1 LAKGSEAMVRTN
13 GLRVAVAFLLAVLPS
28 AHAGA
33 EKDDFATR
41 FKQAELNIQP
51 ERSHEFYHGPF
62 SKDFY
67 QQYPAW
73 LSQCMKET
81 TGSEVAAFDIVI
93 KLAANGEAETVM
105 ARPQTALASCFV
117 KLVKARRFPAPPSAH
132 FWLPVGIKFAKQ

>member
-1 LAKGSEAMVRTN
+1 MVRAN
-13 GLRVAVAFLLAVLPS
+13 SVRVAVACLLAVLPS
-28 AHAGA
+28 AHAK
-33 EKDDFATR
+33 EDDFATR

-51 ERSHEFYHGPF
+51 EPSHEFYHGPF

-73 LSQCMKET
+73 LSQCMQDT
-81 TGSEVAAFDIVI
+81 TDSEVAAFDLVI
-93 KLAANGEAETVM
+93 KLAADGGVETVM
-105 ARPQTALASCFV
+105 ARPRTALASCFV